1 MTLARSL
8 KKGKGEW
15 SMNSLRRLAQAYST
29 TPWRKQISTGML
41 ILVILLGVILAAS
54 LYLDVTARTLAL
66 GRAIIMME
74 NEITEVEMI
83 NAHLRTQLGILKSSA
98 MMEKRAIEMGFRRI
112 EPDEGI
118 YLIVPGYVPLDQTPV
133 SSASRKAQS
142 VSYSLPPIYTQ
153 SLLDWLKS
161 KLDAWANSERGSSP

>member
-1 MTLARSL
+1 MTIARSL

-29 TPWRKQISTGML
+29 TPWRNQISAGML

-83 NAHLRTQLGILKSSA
+83 NAHLRTQLGILQSSA

-112 EPDEGI
+112 EPDEEI
-118 YLIVPGYVPLDQTPV
+118 YLIVPGYVPLDQTLV
-133 SSASRKAQS
+133 SSSSRKAQS
-142 VSYSLPPIYTQ
+142 MSYSLPPIYTQ

-161 KLDAWANSERGSSP
+161 KLDAWANLERGSSP

>member
-8 KKGKGEW
+8 KKGKGDW

-112 EPDEGI
+112 EPEEEV
-118 YLIVPGYVPLDQTPV
+118 YLIVPGYVPLDQTLI
-133 SSASRKAQS
+133 SSSSKKAQS

-153 SLLDWLKS
+153 SLLEWLKS
-161 KLDAWANSERGSSP
+161 KLDAWADLERGSSP

>member
-1 MTLARSL
+1 MTLAKSL

-15 SMNSLRRLAQAYST
+15 SMNSLRRLAQAYSM
-29 TPWRKQISTGML
+29 TPWRKQISAGML

-74 NEITEVEMI
+74 NEITEVKLI

-98 MMEKRAIEMGFRRI
+98 MMEKRASEMGFRRI
-112 EPDEGI
+112 EPDEEI
-118 YLIVPGYVPLDQTPV
+118 YLVVPGYVFLDQTLLSP
-133 SSASRKAQS
+133 SPRKAQS
-142 VSYSLPPIYTQ
+142 VSYSLQPIYTQ
-153 SLLDWLKS
+153 SLLEWLKS
-161 KLDAWANSERGSSP
+161 KLDAWANLERVNSP